1 MTTVSSLNPYQFAWN
16 GWVFGAGTPYTVVN
30 VDGLMGLP
38 DIRVQDDIRGYTD
51 GSYSGRD
58 FYDARTVTFDMVILG
73 DSSHNAQYYYN
84 QLQANLYPQQLGTPG
99 DLGSFQFETTSSIGL
114 KIMYG
119 RVRKIETSLDPEYT
133 YGYIQTT
140 VEFYFPDPRYYD
152 FPFTDSTGISSAGF
166 HNYGWAISCPV
177 ITVSGASNFT
187 ITASV
192 TGGGTDTMSFAPTT
206 GSTVVIDLLQK
217 TITQDGSPNRSI
229 LTTLTNWIAF
239 PPLSVTSLSIDSG
252 TMDVNYSN
260 AYV

>member
-58 FYDARTVTFDMVILG
+58 FYDARTVTIDMVILG
-73 DSSHNAQYYYN
+73 NSTHNAQYYYN
-84 QLQANLYPQQLGTPG
+84 QLQSNLYPQQVGTPSQ
-99 DLGSFQFETTSSIGL
+99 LGAFQFETTSSTGL

-119 RVRKIETSLDPEYT
+119 RVRKIETALDPEFA
-133 YGYIQTT
+133 YGYIQTSM
-140 VEFYFPDPRYYD
+140 ELYFPDPRYYD
-152 FPFTDSTGISSAGF
+152 YTNTTTTISSAGLY
-166 HNYGWAISCPV
+166 NYGWAISCPV
-177 ITVSGASNFT
+177 ITVSGLSSFT
-187 ITASV
+187 ITAAV
-192 TGGGTDTMSFAPTT
+192 TGGATDTMSFAPTGT
-206 GSTVVIDLLQK
+206 TVVIDLLQK

-229 LTTLTNWIAF
+229 LTTLTNWISL
-239 PPLSVTSLSIDSG
+239 PPLSLTTLSINSG
-252 TMDVNYSN
+252 TMTVTYSN